1 MYYQKEW
8 SPIWGE
14 LESHHDAPDLNRL
27 ADVRNACECFYEIG
41 KLAGV
46 DRHNVL
52 VDKAVHEAIDEVRRQ
67 FRERKT

>member
-1 MYYQKEW
+1 MDFDEAW
-8 SPIWGE
+8 SALGGE
-14 LESHHDAPDLNRL
+14 LESHPDAPDLYRL

-52 VDKAVHEAIDEVRRQ
+52 VDKAVHEAIDEVRRN
-67 FRERKT
+67 FSR